1 MPSIGFRFWVL
12 TAPWAWLAAF
22 LLAPL
27 GIVFVI
33 AFAGHGMGV
42 PPFTIGF
49 HPENFALLV
58 ADGFYL
64 SAAARSVQ
72 VAGISTLVCLLI
84 GYPMAF
90 AITRAPARWR
100 HALLTLAILPFWSG
114 FLLRISAWIGLLRDD
129 GWINAALVALGV
141 PGAPFVLLYT
151 PFAMYVGIAY
161 AYLPFMV
168 LPLYAR
174 LSQRDV
180 ALEEA
185 AADLGATPWQV
196 FRRVTFP
203 MSLPGVWAGIM
214 LVFIPAMGEFVIPEL
229 LGGPGA
235 QTLGRVL
242 WDEFF
247 TNHDWPIA
255 SALAVALLVILLVP
269 AGWWQY
275 RQGREP

>member
-1 MPSIGFRFWVL
+1 MPSFRFWVL
-12 TAPWAWLAAF
+12 SAPWAWLAAF

-27 GIVFVI
+27 AIALVI
-33 AFAGHGMGV
+33 AFAEARMGV
-42 PPFTIGF
+42 PPFALGF
-49 HPENFALLV
+49 HPGNFALLV
-58 ADGFYL
+58 ADGFYI
-64 SAAARSVQ
+64 SAAWRSVQ
-72 VAGISTLVCLLI
+72 VAGISTLACLLI

-129 GWINAALVALGV
+129 GWINAALVSLDV

-203 MSLPGVWAGIM
+203 LSLPGVWAGIM
-214 LVFIPAMGEFVIPEL
+214 LVFIPATGEFVIPEL

-247 TNHDWPIA
+247 TNRDWPLA
-255 SALAVALLVILLVP
+255 AALAVTLLVILLLP
-269 AGWWQY
+269 AGWWQV
-275 RQGREP
+275 RQGRAP